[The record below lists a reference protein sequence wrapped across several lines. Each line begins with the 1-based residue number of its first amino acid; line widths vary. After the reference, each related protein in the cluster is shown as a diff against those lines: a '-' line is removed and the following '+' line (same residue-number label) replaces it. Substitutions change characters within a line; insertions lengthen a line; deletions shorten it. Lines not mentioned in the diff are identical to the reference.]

1 MKCLRQRL
9 ARQCVSISIPYRRCK
24 CRRRSNKFILLLEIF
39 FYFPYKNK
47 SGNIVSLIFYFPHE
61 NKSGNMVSL
70 ILRMAKRN
78 LINLMEYHAYS
89 SDSVIHITLD
99 SFVSFFR
106 VLIGSLNWK
115 LLLPPP
121 PFASLSLDKYF
132 RYFLHYA
139 FLPSPP
145 HSVLSALSH
154 CLAKSSS
161 FVGIDHAS

>member
-24 CRRRSNKFILLLEIF
+24 CRRRSNKYILLLEIF
-39 FYFPYKNK
+39 
-47 SGNIVSLIFYFPHE
+47 FYFPHE

-78 LINLMEYHAYS
+78 LINLMEYLAYS

-145 HSVLSALSH
+145 HPVLSALSH

-161 FVGIDHAS
+161 FVGIDHASQCLTANY